1 MKNGRIE
8 SIKSKLDLAI
18 FAAAVV
24 VVVLPR
30 RQDRRRRS
38 GECVYVVVASG
49 WAGLFVSGLR
59 RSDECVSSLARFPAL
74 KNKIKFKLCERKA
87 TGKADGASEPLDA
100 L

>member
-1 MKNGRIE
+1 LISPSLLLLLSSSFSHDDKIDDAGLG
-8 SIKSKLDLAI
+8 SACTLSS
-18 FAAAVV
+18 
-24 VVVLPR
+24 R
-30 RQDRRRRS
+30 R
-38 GECVYVVVASG
+38 
-49 WAGLFVSGLR
+49 AGLFVSGLR